1 MPSATLRTSG
11 LCVRCALAL
20 TLAVLVSCTDPRPR
34 PAPPTVELT
43 LDTTQ
48 AIHSPGQVLGSVYIH
63 DDHGID
69 TVYVGIHSADE
80 RLIADSVVGISDF
93 FEVSRPIHW
102 VVPPGLA
109 PGTGIQVVVR
119 VVSFVGFV
127 GADTAVGRV
136 EAALR

>member
-1 MPSATLRTSG
+1 MSRVWPPY
-11 LCVRCALAL
+11 ALAL
-20 TLAVLVSCTDPRPR
+20 AFAALGGCTDARPR

-48 AIHSPGQVLGSVYIH
+48 AIHSPGQVIGSVYIH

-69 TVYVGIHSADE
+69 TVYVAIHSADE
-80 RLIADSVVGISDF
+80 RLIADSVVGVSDF
-93 FEVSRPIHW
+93 FEVTRPIHW
-102 VVPPGLA
+102 LVPSGLA

-127 GADTAVGRV
+127 AADTAFGRV
-136 EAALR
+136 EAALHQHR